1 MKPMGRIVWAIAVL
15 SSTSFAAPEDGC
27 LLSVPRLVTRTQRI
41 YRDARIT
48 EKRPDGVTVYHEE
61 GVVRIP
67 YEMLPTEVA
76 KSLGGFDGD
85 AAMVYRAEDRKAQ
98 AAWEEETAR
107 ILQLLAERKRIAW
120 LDQQRVI
127 AEWAA
132 RARAYRSPNPLD
144 EPPRSVSGG
153 SYASVSTGSYSSSEP
168 VVVEVPVVT
177 YSSSSG
183 DSYCPPPCPPPRPP
197 RPCGT
202 DDPPKPP
209 YKPCG
214 TENPPPKPPAPPEPS
229 SPPSAPSGSS
239 NSGNS
244 TVHIPGT
251 GGGFP
256 KR

>member
-27 LLSVPRLVTRTQRI
+27 LLSVSRLVTRTQRI

-48 EKRPDGVTVYHEE
+48 EKRPDGVTVYHQE

-67 YEMLPTEVA
+67 YEMLPDEVA
-76 KSLGGFDGD
+76 KALGGFDGD
-85 AAMVYRAEDRKAQ
+85 AALTYRVEDRKAQ
-98 AAWEEETAR
+98 LAWEQETAR
-107 ILQLLAERKRIAW
+107 VLQALAEKRRIAW

-127 AEWAA
+127 AEWAE
-132 RARAYRSPNPLD
+132 RARNYRPSNPLN
-144 EPPRSVSGG
+144 EPPRPVSGG

-177 YSSSSG
+177 SSSSS

-214 TENPPPKPPAPPEPS
+214 TEDPPPKPPSPPQPP

-239 NSGNS
+239 GSGNS
-244 TVHIPGT
+244 TVQIPGT

-256 KR
+256 RR